1 MTVLTVEVQKKL
13 GAFQLAVG
21 FEAAGGVTALFG
33 PSGTG
38 KTTIINMIAGLLTPD
53 RGLIGLNGSKLL
65 DAADGIN
72 VPLHRRHI
80 GYVFQE
86 GAANASAWRSAAPC

>member
-1 MTVLTVEVQKKL
+1 MTVLTVEMEKKL
-13 GAFQLAVG
+13 GAFQQLAVG
-21 FEAAGGVTALFG
+21 FEAAGVTALFG

-53 RGLIGLNGSKLL
+53 RGLIGLNGSKLF

-72 VPLHRRHI
+72 VPPHRRHI